1 MIVLI
6 SVILISFLCSI
17 AIIVVSEV
25 RNRDTSGVFYPHIW
39 CMKHGLRFREGYIGN
54 CLGVAGSVWWG
65 EDADGNEF
73 VPGKDGEPILLQEKG
88 ESK

>member
-6 SVILISFLCSI
+6 SIIMISLVCST
-17 AIIVVSEV
+17 AIIVISEV

-39 CMKHGLRFREGYIGN
+39 CMKHGLRFCEGYIGN
-54 CLGVAGSVWWG
+54 GLGVAGNVWWG

-73 VPGKDGEPILLQEKG
+73 VPGKDGEPVSLQAKG
-88 ESK
+88 ESQ